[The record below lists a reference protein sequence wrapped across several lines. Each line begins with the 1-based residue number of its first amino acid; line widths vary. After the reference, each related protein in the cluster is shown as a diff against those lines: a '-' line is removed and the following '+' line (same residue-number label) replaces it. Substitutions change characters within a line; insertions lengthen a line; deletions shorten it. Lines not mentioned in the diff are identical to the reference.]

1 MITVLESP
9 IEGYFVITSDNLV
22 FEVKGVVHPENRIIA
37 YLRYVPSE
45 SLSTGF
51 KKVYDLVEREKYLR
65 EKYPEYLWNSE
76 PHGRIV
82 QSVSKERI
90 ESILDPVD
98 RLAQLQDADEVTH
111 LERESV
117 ILARKLVEVT
127 GIEWS
132 NIGITGSQLV
142 GVAGKESDID
152 LVIYGSTA
160 CRKFYSGLCTKI
172 DNIPEVRR
180 YSGQLLE
187 NHVLFRWEA
196 HTNLHPLLIEIER
209 NKMLQGLIGDYHFFI
224 RLVKT
229 PSDLDYVY
237 GDLSYQMR
245 GYQKISGKV
254 LGSNDSIFTPCE
266 YQVECTSIPNL
277 EKLISYRGR
286 FTEQVST
293 GVQFEAF
300 GRLELVTDHRED
312 NQYMQLVLGERS
324 TDYLIPTE

>member
-45 SLSTGF
+45 SSSTGF
-51 KKVYDLVEREKYLR
+51 KKVYDLDEREKYLR

-82 QSVSKERI
+82 QSVSEEKI

-98 RLAQLQDADEVTH
+98 RLAQMREADEVTH

-117 ILARKLVEVT
+117 VLARKLVEVT
-127 GIEWS
+127 EIEWS

-160 CRKFYSGLCTKI
+160 CRKFYSGICTKI
-172 DNIPEVRR
+172 DNIPEVSR

-187 NHVLFRWEA
+187 NHVLFRVEA
-196 HTNLHPLLIEIER
+196 HT
-209 NKMLQGLIGDYHFFI
+209 
-224 RLVKT
+224 
-229 PSDLDYVY
+229 
-237 GDLSYQMR
+237 
-245 GYQKISGKV
+245 
-254 LGSNDSIFTPCE
+254 
-266 YQVECTSIPNL
+266 
-277 EKLISYRGR
+277 
-286 FTEQVST
+286 
-293 GVQFEAF
+293 
-300 GRLELVTDHRED
+300 
-312 NQYMQLVLGERS
+312 
-324 TDYLIPTE
+324 